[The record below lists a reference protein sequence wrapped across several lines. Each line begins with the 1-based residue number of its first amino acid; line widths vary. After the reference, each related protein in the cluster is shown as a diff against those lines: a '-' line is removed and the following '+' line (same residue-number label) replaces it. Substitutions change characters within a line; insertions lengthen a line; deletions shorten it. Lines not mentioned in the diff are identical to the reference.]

1 LLKDYEKEAKKFS
14 SVPWSFKDG
23 AIKYCLNDS
32 ILLRKVV
39 NSHSL
44 TAVIAVPP
52 YGGETLTAT
61 LEGVSL
67 DSLSPL
73 LTRGEVL
80 KFDQTK
86 WLRSMDQATISI
98 LKTVYTLRVTENKR
112 ELVYDLDGLLVGSKS
127 FIL

>member
-1 LLKDYEKEAKKFS
+1 VL
-14 SVPWSFKDG
+14 
-23 AIKYCLNDS
+23 
-32 ILLRKVV
+32 
-39 NSHSL
+39 SL
-44 TAVIAVPP
+44 TAVTV
-52 YGGETLTAT
+52 TVTAT

>member
-1 LLKDYEKEAKKFS
+1 ML
-14 SVPWSFKDG
+14 
-23 AIKYCLNDS
+23 
-32 ILLRKVV
+32 
-39 NSHSL
+39 SL
-44 TAVIAVPP
+44 TAVTV
-52 YGGETLTAT
+52 TVTAT

>member
-1 LLKDYEKEAKKFS
+1 LL
-14 SVPWSFKDG
+14 G
-23 AIKYCLNDS
+23 RDS
-32 ILLRKVV
+32 CPCKAQL
-39 NSHSL
+39 SL
-44 TAVIAVPP
+44 TAVTPS
-52 YGGETLTAT
+52 ETAT

>member
-1 LLKDYEKEAKKFS
+1 VL
-14 SVPWSFKDG
+14 
-23 AIKYCLNDS
+23 
-32 ILLRKVV
+32 
-39 NSHSL
+39 SL
-44 TAVIAVPP
+44 TAVTV
-52 YGGETLTAT
+52 TAT